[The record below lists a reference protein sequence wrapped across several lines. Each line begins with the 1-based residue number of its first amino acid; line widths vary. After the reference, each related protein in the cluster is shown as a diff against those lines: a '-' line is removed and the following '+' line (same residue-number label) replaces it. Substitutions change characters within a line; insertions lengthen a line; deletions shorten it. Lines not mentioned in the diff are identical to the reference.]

1 MQRHSKLGKVVLSA
15 TLALCM
21 VMLAGPALAE
31 TSTVSWDFSR
41 GLTVEVGE
49 ETLIGALTVPDPAGA
64 ECTAEVDTTN
74 GRSVHLGHNINVYL
88 NGTLLITLLG
98 VEDAPGKVSSDA
110 EGFTSSGSD
119 QLTVFLEAT
128 QDDLTS
134 TEGSLT
140 VTCTPTPPPPP
151 PDDGG
156 EGCTPGYWKQ
166 AHHFDSWTGY
176 SPTDDYETV
185 FGVDASFDKDL
196 LGALKQGGGGEKA
209 LGRHAVA
216 ALLNSASGGV
226 SYDYSTAEVIA
237 LVQDAYASGDFAG
250 AKNLL
255 EAANESGC
263 PLN

>member
-1 MQRHSKLGKVVLSA
+1 MQRHSKSGKVVLSA
-15 TLALCM
+15 ILALCM
-21 VMLAGPALAE
+21 VMAAAPAMAE
-31 TSTVSWDFSR
+31 TSTISWDFSR
-41 GLTVEVGE
+41 GERVVIGE
-49 ETLIGALTVPDPAGA
+49 EIQIGALTVPDAAGA
-64 ECTAEVDTTN
+64 ECTAEVGSTN
-74 GRSVHLGHNINVYL
+74 GSSVHRGHNINVYL
-88 NGTLLITLLG
+88 NGTLLITLQG
-98 VEDAPGKVSSDA
+98 IEDAPFKVSSDS

-119 QLTVFLEAT
+119 QLTVLLEAT
-128 QDDLTS
+128 QDRVTS
-134 TEGSLT
+134 SVGSLT
-140 VTCTPTPPPPP
+140 VTCTPPPPPP
-151 PDDGG
+151 PSGG

-166 AHHFDSWTGY
+166 AHHLDSWTGF
-176 SPTDDYETV
+176 SPTESYESV

-196 LGALKQGGGGEKA
+196 LGALQQGGGGEKA

-237 LVQDAYASGDFAG
+237 LVQGAYASGDFEG

>member
-1 MQRHSKLGKVVLSA
+1 MQRQTKLGKVVLGA
-15 TLALCM
+15 ILALM
-21 VMLAGPALAE
+21 TVIVAAPAMADT
-31 TSTVSWDFSR
+31 TSVSWDFST
-41 GLTVEVGE
+41 GLQFVP
-49 ETLIGALTVPDPAGA
+49 ETEFQIAELTVPDAAGA
-64 ECTAEVDTTN
+64 ECTAEVEVIN
-74 GRSVHLGHNINVYL
+74 GESVHEGININVYL
-88 NGTLLITLLG
+88 NGILLQSLLG
-98 VEDAPGKVSSDA
+98 VEDEAFKISSDS

-119 QLTVFLEAT
+119 ELTVFLEGTNPRVAR
-128 QDDLTS
+128 S
-134 TEGSLT
+134 SSAGSLT
-140 VTCTPTPPPPP
+140 VTCTP
-151 PDDGG
+151 PDDGGG

-176 SPTDDYETV
+176 SPTDDFETV

-196 LGALKQGGGGEKA
+196 LGALEQGGGGEKA

-237 LVQDAYASGDFAG
+237 LVQDAYASGDFEG

-255 EAANESGC
+255 AAANESGC

>member
-1 MQRHSKLGKVVLSA
+1 MQRQSKLWGKVVMSA

-21 VMLAGPALAE
+21 VMLALPAMAE
-31 TSTVSWDFSR
+31 TSTVSWDFSTPPGER
-41 GLTVEVGE
+41 VVVGE
-49 ETLIGALTVPDPAGA
+49 EILIGDLMVPDQAGA
-64 ECTAEVDTTN
+64 ECTAEVTTTN
-74 GRSVHLGHNINVYL
+74 GSSIHPGHNINVYL
-88 NGTLLITLLG
+88 NGTLLLTLQG
-98 VEDAPGKVSSDA
+98 IEDESFKVSSDSD
-110 EGFTSSGSD
+110 GFISSGSD
-119 QLTVFLEAT
+119 QLTVLFEAT
-128 QDDLTS
+128 QDRVTS
-134 TEGSLT
+134 SEGNLT
-140 VTCTPTPPPPP
+140 VTCTP
-151 PDDGG
+151 PDDGGG

-176 SPTDDYETV
+176 STTDSYETV

-196 LGALKQGGGGEKA
+196 LGALQQGGGGEKA

-226 SYDYSTAEVIA
+226 SYDYSTADVIA
-237 LVQDAYASGDFAG
+237 LVQEAYASGDFEG

>member
-1 MQRHSKLGKVVLSA
+1 MRKQSKLWGKVAMSA
-15 TLALCM
+15 TLALSM
-21 VMLAGPALAE
+21 VMVAAPAMADT
-31 TSTVSWDFSR
+31 TSDSWDFSS
-41 GLTVEVGE
+41 GLRVVPGTDVQIGE
-49 ETLIGALTVPDPAGA
+49 LTVPDPAGA
-64 ECTAEVDTTN
+64 ECTAEVEARN
-74 GRSVHLGHNINVYL
+74 GRSVHLGHNINVHL
-88 NGTLLITLLG
+88 NGTLLMTLQG
-98 VEDAPGKVSSDA
+98 VEDEPFKVSSDS
-110 EGFTSSGSD
+110 EGFISSGSD
-119 QLTVFLEAT
+119 QLTVFLEPT
-128 QDDLTS
+128 QDRVSS
-134 TEGSLT
+134 TVGSLT
-140 VTCTPTPPPPP
+140 VTCTP
-151 PDDGG
+151 PDDGGG

-176 SPTDDYETV
+176 SPSDSYEGV

-237 LVQDAYASGDFAG
+237 LVQDAYASGDFEG

>member
-1 MQRHSKLGKVVLSA
+1 MHRHSKSGRAVLSA
-15 TLALCM
+15 ILALCM
-21 VMLAGPALAE
+21 VMVAAPAMAE

-41 GLTVEVGE
+41 GARVVVGE
-49 ETLIGALTVPDPAGA
+49 ELPLGELTVPDAAGSA
-64 ECTAEVDTTN
+64 CTAEVESAN
-74 GRSVHLGHNINVYL
+74 GSSVHLGHNINVYL
-88 NGTLLITLLG
+88 NGALLITLQG
-98 VEDAPGKVSSDA
+98 IEDAPFKVSSDS

-119 QLTVFLEAT
+119 QLTLFLEAT
-128 QDDLTS
+128 QDRVTS
-134 TEGSLT
+134 SVGSLT
-140 VTCTPTPPPPP
+140 VTCTP
-151 PDDGG
+151 PDNGGG

-176 SPTDDYETV
+176 SPTDSYESV

-196 LGALKQGGGGEKA
+196 LGALQQGGGGEKA

-226 SYDYSTAEVIA
+226 SYDYSTAEVID
-237 LVQDAYASGDFAG
+237 LVQSAYASGDFEG
-250 AKNLL
+250 AKDLL